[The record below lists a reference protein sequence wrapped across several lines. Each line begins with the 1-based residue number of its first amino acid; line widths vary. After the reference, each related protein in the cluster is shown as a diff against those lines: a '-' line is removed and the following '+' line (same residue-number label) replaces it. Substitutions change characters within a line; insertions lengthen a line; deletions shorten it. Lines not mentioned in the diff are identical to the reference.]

1 MNSKDHMRVQK
12 IPLLEICYGPM
23 KSGKSRYLVQ
33 KSEAL
38 YAAGIPFLAFKP
50 RQDTRDG
57 CFIRSRDRHCRAIE
71 ALGIDSAHEIL
82 SIFQEKQLPLTP
94 LDSPSSQEQV
104 LSLTEYLPPG
114 QLPQAC
120 LIDEVFLLDSGL
132 IPVFQYLLSQKISI
146 YLSGLDRDFRREYFP
161 LKDYASSG
169 ITMQHIIEM
178 CHSQIHLKAQCQ
190 TCGAEA
196 AFTQRLV
203 NGHPAHYHSPT
214 VLIGDE
220 EYQPR
225 CIHHHEVLGHPAWEL
240 AC

>member
-1 MNSKDHMRVQK
+1 MQK
-12 IPLLEICYGPM
+12 TPLLEICYGPM

-33 KSEAL
+33 KCEAL

-57 CFIRSRDRHCRAIE
+57 CFIRSRDRHCRDIE

-82 SIFQEKQLPLTP
+82 LPFQSREWIQPPLR
-94 LDSPSSQEQV
+94 QV
-104 LSLTEYLPPG
+104 QRHILSLPEYLPAG
-114 QLPQAC
+114 SFPQAC

-132 IPVFQYLLSQKISI
+132 VPVIRQLLNQKISV

-169 ITMQHIIEM
+169 MTMQHLIEIY
-178 CHSQIHLKAQCQ
+178 HSRIALNARCEA
-190 TCGAEA
+190 CGGEA
-196 AFTQRLV
+196 PFTQRLV
-203 NGHPAHYHSPT
+203 NGRPAHYNSPT

-225 CIHHHEVLGHPAWEL
+225 CRNHHEVFGHPHL
-240 AC
+240 SLVC